1 MISRFMFIYRVFIRL
16 TFSLFLLMQVVP
28 VYAASPVKT
37 EKIKVYQLM
46 YREKESGL
54 DPYRV
59 RMLIS
64 KRYIRIDE
72 MDDKSGYIIYD
83 NKQKAIYSVSHYDK
97 RILVIKPNNLSVRSP
112 GLNIKIEYGKLDKAP
127 PVSGRP
133 VFNYKI
139 LATIQ
144 TGKVKKQKTCADY
157 QLVEGLL
164 PKVTRMLKDYQQVL
178 SAQQVQM
185 LKRTIKG
192 VQTPCYLADQIYD
205 KGLYYDKGLPV
216 QEWHSNKKS
225 KILLD
230 YKQVKVNPDI
240 FNLPKS
246 YSRFSIPQ

>member
-1 MISRFMFIYRVFIRL
+1 MISCCIVTCRSFIRL
-16 TFSLFLLMQVVP
+16 PFFLFLVMQIAP
-28 VYAASPVKT
+28 AYAASPQKP

-54 DPYRV
+54 DPYKV

-83 NKQKAIYSVSHYDK
+83 NKKKAIYSVSHYDK
-97 RILVIKPNNLSVRSP
+97 RILVIKPGNVLAKNP
-112 GLNIKIEYGKLDKAP
+112 DLNTKIEYRKLDDAP
-127 PVSGRP
+127 PVSGKP
-133 VFNYKI
+133 IFNYSI
-139 LATIQ
+139 LASIQ
-144 TGKVKKQKTCADY
+144 TENVKKQKTCADY

-164 PKVTRMLKDYQQVL
+164 PKVTRMLKNYQQVL

-216 QEWHSNKKS
+216 HEWHSNQKS

-230 YKQVKVNPDI
+230 YKQVKVNPDL
-240 FNLPKS
+240 FTLPEN
-246 YSRFSIPQ
+246 YSRFSITQ

>member
-1 MISRFMFIYRVFIRL
+1 MISRFMFIYRVFISL
-16 TFSLFLLMQVVP
+16 TFSLFLLMQAVP

-97 RILVIKPNNLSVRSP
+97 RILVIKPDNLSARSP
-112 GLNIKIEYGKLDKAP
+112 DMNIKIEYKKLDKAP
-127 PVSGRP
+127 PVSGKP
-133 VFNYKI
+133 VFNYSI

-144 TGKVKKQKTCADY
+144 TGNVKKQKICADY

-230 YKQVKVNPDI
+230 YKQVKINPDL